1 MLLTGYT
8 KQIFRP
14 ECNPSFQSVHCHA
27 QLDADIACALPYLN
41 AVLGGTQYFHDPPAV
56 LFHHHGRIIK
66 VGATEIAIN
75 ALEDEAEAERVLIWL
90 MGEIN
95 RAWEQRSTIAPST
108 ESRSRPQLLEILKRL
123 PRTNC
128 KRCGQPTCMVF
139 AAQIAEGAKSPQQC
153 PELGPQALEQ
163 LNDYL
168 SAFKFID

>member
-14 ECNPSFQSVHCHA
+14 ECNPNFQSVHCHA
-27 QLDADIACALPYLN
+27 RLDADIACALPYLN
-41 AVLGGTQYFHDPPAV
+41 AVLGGAQYFHDPPAV

-75 ALEDEAEAERVLIWL
+75 ALEDEAEAERVLTWL

-95 RAWEQRSTIAPST
+95 QAWEQRSTIEPCT
-108 ESRSRPQLLEILKRL
+108 EGRRKPQLMQILKLL

-128 KRCGQPTCMVF
+128 KHCAQPTCMVF
-139 AAQIAEGAKSPQQC
+139 AAQLAEGAKSPEQC
-153 PELGPQALEQ
+153 SELAPAQ
-163 LNDYL
+163 LAKLKDYL
-168 SAFKFID
+168 GGFVFLD